1 MARVYIG
8 LGSNLGDR
16 RNHLGMAR
24 AEIARI
30 DDVCI
35 VAESGIDETLP
46 VGFLDQGYFL
56 NQVILVETG
65 LSPLDLLD
73 RLQAIEL
80 SLGRVRD
87 VPKGPRTID
96 LDILLY
102 DDLVTRGERLTLP
115 HPAIKERCF
124 VMRELLSIDAHLR
137 DPLTGIPYRDVLS
150 GGAGEGS

>member
-16 RNHLGMAR
+16 RYYLGQAR
-24 AEIARI
+24 AGIARI
-30 DDVCI
+30 EDVRI
-35 VAESGIDETLP
+35 AAESKIEETSP
-46 VGFLDQGYFL
+46 VDFTGQGDFL
-56 NQVILVETG
+56 NQVVLVETG

-115 HPAIKERCF
+115 HPAIKERNF
-124 VMRELLSIDAHLR
+124 VLRGLLSIDAHLS
-137 DPLTGIPYRDVLS
+137 DPLTGIPYRDVL
-150 GGAGEGS
+150 GGGPGGDR

>member
-16 RNHLGMAR
+16 RNYLGLAR
-24 AEIARI
+24 AGIARI
-30 DDVCI
+30 EGVRI
-35 VAESGIDETLP
+35 AAESGIEETPP
-46 VGFLDQGYFL
+46 VGFHDQGDFL
-56 NQVILVETG
+56 NQVILIETG
-65 LSPLDLLD
+65 LAPLDLLD

-115 HPAIKERCF
+115 HPAIKERSF
-124 VMRELLSIDAHLR
+124 VMRELLSIDAHLC

-150 GGAGEGS
+150 GGAGEVS